1 MLSTLKIPGY
11 NISEVIHEG
20 VNTIVYRGES
30 QAEQEK
36 VILKVLKAEYP
47 TLEQITRLKHEYS
60 ITENLHLNGVVKV
73 LRQEVHEN
81 RLVLVAQDIGGI
93 SLKTMLEKE
102 NYILPLQTFLNI
114 AIQIARSLIS
124 LHTHHIIHKDIK
136 PSNII
141 INPQTFEVKLID
153 FSIASRL
160 SKETPFLANL
170 NQLEG
175 TLAYISPEQTG
186 RMNRIVDYR
195 TDFYSLGVTFY
206 EMLTGRLPYEGT
218 EPIELVHCHI
228 AKEATSIQKLNPE
241 VPAPVAAIVSK
252 LMAKNAEERYQ
263 SAAGLLA
270 DLQFCLTQL
279 ENTGQIIQFI
289 PGQKDRVAQLL
300 IPQKLYGR
308 EREVST
314 LLAAFDRISHGGS
327 ELMLVSGYSG
337 IGKSS
342 LVNEVHKPVVR
353 QRGYFISGKFD
364 QMGRSVPY
372 ASIIQAFQFLMRQL
386 LTESAQQLQTW
397 KEKLEAALGA
407 NGQVVINVIPEV
419 ELIIG
424 KQPEV
429 SQLGATEAQNRFNRV
444 FQKFIQVFCQKEHP
458 LVLFL
463 DDLQWAD
470 SASLNL
476 LQVLMTNLES
486 KYLLLIGAYRDN
498 EVSAAH
504 PLIQTLEDI
513 KKAGTKIDN
522 IILRPLSIAHVQQI
536 LLDTF
541 VETDNFAAIQELAS
555 LIFNKTQGNP
565 FFLTQLLKTLH
576 QEQLLVFDFIT
587 GQWQWNIPDIQA
599 TATVDKSVVELI
611 ATNIQKLP
619 EATQMVLILAACV
632 GARFSLD
639 VLTIVSEQSLLMTA
653 EALEPALEQG
663 LILPLNN
670 NYKVPLLFAVQEL
683 KALGFDDSK
692 VMYRFLHDR
701 VQQACYSLLADQDK
715 KKTHLKIG
723 QLLLKNIP
731 IAEIESNIFD
741 IVNQLNIGIDTFT
754 QQLEKDELAKLN
766 FIAGRKAK
774 AAAAYEG
781 AFKYLNIG
789 LELLSSQSW
798 ETQYDLTLA
807 LYESAVEAAYLTTNF
822 YMMEQWT
829 NIVLQQAKTI
839 VDKVKV
845 YEVIIQTR
853 IAQGKLIEGIKVGL
867 SVLELLDIKLSELA
881 TVEDVQQALPETTA
895 YLQHGLNVSDL
906 INLPLMTDVRKLA
919 AMRILSSLTAPTFI
933 AAPPLYAPT
942 IFSQVKLS
950 IEYGNAPF
958 STFAYASY
966 GLILHGTLGDIE
978 TGYEFGKL
986 ALSLVEQL
994 NVSDMKAR
1002 TFFAVGVFIKH
1013 IKEHIVDILPLLRK
1027 AFANGLEN
1035 GDLEYAGWSAMYQYQ
1050 YAFFAG
1056 QELASLEREMLA
1068 ISNTFS
1074 EFKQA
1079 VVLSYHKNCL
1089 QVVLNLQGKA
1099 KDPCSLVG
1107 VYDEVTML
1115 PLLLEANEI
1124 LGLCFFY
1131 TYKLLLYFLFREYTQ
1146 AVVNAEQLEKYLD
1159 GGKGSIF
1166 VPLFYFYDS
1175 LARLAVYF
1183 DSDSTQ
1189 QQEILA
1195 KVQANQEKLQVSAHY
1210 APRNYQHKY
1219 DLVEAEKYRIFGQ
1232 QYHAMDYYDRAIAG
1246 AAENS
1251 YIQEEALANECAAL
1265 FYSGLG
1271 KPKIAKVYMTE
1282 AYYSYI
1288 KWGAIAKVKH
1298 LEKTFPE
1305 LTNRT
1310 PLPEIET
1317 DTINSILTSTI
1328 NPTISKSKGTIANN
1342 SNILDLATV
1351 IKASSAISNN
1361 IILESLPRTLLH
1373 VVLENAGAQK
1383 GGLILE
1389 KDNQLLI
1396 EAIDTNEQ
1404 VMDIVQQSISV
1415 DESQDIPIKLINYV
1429 ARTQQALVIGNA
1441 TIDPISKNDPYINQH
1456 QCKSIL
1462 CVPLIYQRS
1471 FIGIF
1476 YLENNLITD
1485 AFTPTRLELI
1495 TILASQAAI
1504 AIKNARLYAWE
1515 QEKSQEL
1522 QQALSKLQ
1530 QTQAQL
1536 VHTEKISSLGQLV
1549 AGVAHEV
1556 NNPVGFINGN
1566 LSHASQYI
1574 EDLINHLQLYTQYY
1588 PDPVPEIVEDAENI
1602 DLEYLLSDLPKMIN
1616 SMKLGTIR
1624 IKDIMQSLRN
1634 FSRVDGNEKKAVNI
1648 CEGID
1653 TTLMILSHRLK
1664 AKAERPEIKVVK
1676 DYEKLPLIECYP
1688 GQLNQVFMNLLS
1700 NAIDALE
1707 ESNTGKTFSEIEKN
1721 PNIITIRTY
1730 ATDHQATI
1738 SIADN
1743 GLGMNEE
1750 VRQRL
1755 FDAFFTTK
1763 AEGKGTGLGLSISYQ
1778 IITEAHGGTLKC
1790 LSSEGEGAEFIIQIP
1805 ILTGD

>member
-11 NISEVIHEG
+11 DISEVIHEG

-30 QAEQEK
+30 QPEQEK

-73 LRQEVHEN
+73 LRQEVHQN

-93 SLKTMLEKE
+93 SLKTMLEKQDS
-102 NYILPLQTFLNI
+102 ILPLQTFLNI
-114 AIQIARSLIS
+114 AIQISRSLIS

-141 INPQTFEVKLID
+141 INPQTFEVKLTD

-160 SKETPFLANL
+160 SKETPFLANF

-175 TLAYISPEQTG
+175 TLAYMSPEQTG

-206 EMLTGRLPYEGT
+206 EMLTCRLPYEGS
-218 EPIELVHCHI
+218 EPIEIVHCHI
-228 AKEATSIQKLNPE
+228 AKEPTSIQKFNPE

-279 ENTGQIIQFI
+279 ENTGEIIQFI

-308 EREVST
+308 EQEVSS
-314 LLAAFDRISHGGS
+314 LLAAFDRISHGES

-386 LTESAQQLQTW
+386 LTENTQQLQKW
-397 KEKLEAALGA
+397 KQKLQAALGA
-407 NGQVVINVIPEV
+407 NGQVIIDVIPEV

-424 KQPEV
+424 RQPEV
-429 SQLGATEAQNRFNRV
+429 AQLGATEAQNRFNRV
-444 FQKFIQVFCQKEHP
+444 FQRFIQVFCQKEHP

-476 LQVLMTNLES
+476 LQVLMTNVEN

-498 EVSAAH
+498 EVSAGH
-504 PLIQTLEDI
+504 PLIQTLDGI
-513 KKAGTKIDN
+513 KNTGTTINN
-522 IILRPLSIAHVQQI
+522 IILRPLSIIHVQQI

-541 VETDNFAAIQELAS
+541 VETDNFAALQELAN
-555 LIFNKTQGNP
+555 LLFNKTQGNP
-565 FFLTQLLKTLH
+565 FFFTQLLKTLH
-576 QEQLLVFDFIT
+576 QENLLKFDFIT
-587 GQWQWNIPDIQA
+587 GEWQWNIQDIQS
-599 TATVDKSVVELI
+599 TTTVDKSVVELI
-611 ATNIQKLP
+611 AENIQKLP
-619 EATQMVLILAACV
+619 DATQMVLILSACV

-639 VLTIVSEQSLLMTA
+639 VLAIVSEQSLLMTA
-653 EALEPALEQG
+653 EALQPALQQG

-701 VQQACYSLLADQDK
+701 VQQACYSLIVDQDK

-723 QLLLKNIP
+723 KLLLKNTP
-731 IAEIESNIFD
+731 TTEIESNIFD
-741 IVNQLNIGIDTFT
+741 IVNQLNMGIDTFT
-754 QQLEKDELAKLN
+754 QQREKDELAKLN
-766 FIAGRKAK
+766 LKAGRKAK

-781 AFKYLNIG
+781 AFKYFNIG

-798 ETQYDLTLA
+798 QIQYDLTLA
-807 LYESAVEAAYLTTNF
+807 LYESATEAAYLTTNF
-822 YMMEQWT
+822 AMMEQWT
-829 NIVLQQAKTI
+829 DIVLQQAKTI

-845 YEVIIQTR
+845 YEVKIQTR
-853 IAQGKLIEGIKVGL
+853 IAQGKLIEAIKVGL
-867 SVLELLDIKLSELA
+867 KVLELLDIKLSETA
-881 TVEDVQQALPETTA
+881 TFEDVPQALQETA
-895 YLQHGLNVSDL
+895 NYLHGKNISDF
-906 INLPLMTDVRKLA
+906 IKLPIMTDVSKLA
-919 AMRILSSLTAPTFI
+919 AMRILSCITAPTFL
-933 AAPPLYAPT
+933 AAPPLFSLT
-942 IFSQVKLS
+942 IFAQVKLS
-950 IEYGNAPF
+950 IQYGNSPF
-958 STFAYASY
+958 SPFAYASY
-966 GLILHGTLGDIE
+966 GLILHAIVGDIE
-978 TGYEFGKL
+978 AGYEFGKL

-994 NVSDMKAR
+994 NAYEMKAR
-1002 TFFAVGVFIKH
+1002 TFFSATVFIKH
-1013 IKEHIVDILPLLRK
+1013 VKEHIVQTLPLLRE
-1027 AFANGLEN
+1027 AFSSGLEN

-1050 YAFFAG
+1050 YSFFIG
-1056 QELASLEREMLA
+1056 QELGTLEREMSVF
-1068 ISNTFS
+1068 SNTFS

-1079 VVLSYHKNCL
+1079 VVLSYHENCL

-1099 KDPCSLVG
+1099 KDPCRLVG
-1107 VYDEVTML
+1107 VYDEETML
-1115 PLLLEANEI
+1115 PLLLEANEVV
-1124 LGLCFFY
+1124 GLCFFY
-1131 TYKLLLYFLFREYTQ
+1131 IYKLLLCFLFRKYTE
-1146 AVVNAEQLEKYLD
+1146 AVVNAEQLSKYLD
-1159 GGKGSIF
+1159 GGRGSIF

-1183 DSDSTQ
+1183 DTDITQ
-1189 QQEILA
+1189 RQEILD
-1195 KVQANQEKLQVSAHY
+1195 KVQANQEKLHISAQY
-1210 APRNYQHKY
+1210 APMNYQHKY
-1219 DLVEAEKYRIFGQ
+1219 DLVEAEKYRILGHKYQ
-1232 QYHAMDYYDRAIAG
+1232 AMDYYDRAIAG
-1246 AAENS
+1246 AAKNS

-1271 KPKIAKVYMTE
+1271 KQKIAKGYMTE

-1298 LEKTFPE
+1298 LEKTYPE
-1305 LTNRT
+1305 LTIRT
-1310 PLPEIET
+1310 PAAEIEIDANSSIFT
-1317 DTINSILTSTI
+1317 NTIS
-1328 NPTISKSKGTIANN
+1328 PTISTTKGTIANN

-1389 KDNQLLI
+1389 KDNQLFI

-1404 VMDIVQQSISV
+1404 EMDIVQQSIPIE
-1415 DESQDIPIKLINYV
+1415 ESQYIPIKLINYV
-1429 ARTQQALVIGNA
+1429 ARTHQALVIGNA
-1441 TIDPISKNDPYINQH
+1441 TIDPISKNDFYINQY

-1485 AFTPTRLELI
+1485 AFTPARLELI

-1574 EDLINHLQLYTQYY
+1574 EDLINHLQLYIKHY

-1602 DLEYLLSDLPKMIN
+1602 DLEYLLSDLPKMIS

-1634 FSRVDGNEKKAVNI
+1634 FSRVDGNNKKAVDI

-1676 DYEKLPLIECYP
+1676 QYEKLPLIECYP

-1707 ESNTGKTFSEIEKN
+1707 ESNVGKTYSEVEKN
-1721 PNIITIRTY
+1721 PNIITIHTF
-1730 ATDHQATI
+1730 ATDQQVTI

-1743 GLGMNEE
+1743 GLGMSEE

-1755 FDAFFTTK
+1755 FNAFFTTK

-1790 LSSEGEGAEFIIQIP
+1790 LSSKGEGAEFVIKIP
-1805 ILTGD
+1805 I